1 MPLSRVRRK
10 RQKDRAKRDR
20 ARRRRNAAEDAMTE
34 RARWCCETVL
44 TLPEI
49 MTIVMMHLPI
59 DALLFRVPFV
69 CQVWRDIASVFPLE
83 IDTRDANLKLPSVRC
98 PPRCGD
104 EWRLMFQHVF
114 RHFPC
119 TQSITCLD
127 RLSPPFAMGLR
138 WRHLKSLRLNAA
150 TSLYRTV
157 YYLQPVFI
165 AGLGTSRTLQNLE
178 MQSAIPE
185 DLQTMAMTEIDLS
198 HLRKLR
204 ISITTA
210 DVGAYSMYTPTLQTL
225 LERIPNLTEL
235 KLIRV
240 AVQDDDL
247 VHILRTC
254 PRLTTLYFE
263 YYTSED
269 DPHAPCFNIIARH
282 GLNLQDVAI
291 QLNVPLLWRWGSV
304 ANISPAL
311 TFGKNMARD
320 VSSAFAKG
328 TLKRIRIKNSDSML
342 THCLQK
348 HTGPNIIVVGDRTI
362 AIQLRNGPAFPRGS
376 LKFH

>member
-1 MPLSRVRRK
+1 
-10 RQKDRAKRDR
+10 
-20 ARRRRNAAEDAMTE
+20 
-34 RARWCCETVL
+34 
-44 TLPEI
+44 
-49 MTIVMMHLPI
+49 
-59 DALLFRVPFV
+59 
-69 CQVWRDIASVFPLE
+69 
-83 IDTRDANLKLPSVRC
+83 
-98 PPRCGD
+98 
-104 EWRLMFQHVF
+104 
-114 RHFPC
+114 
-119 TQSITCLD
+119 
-127 RLSPPFAMGLR
+127 
-138 WRHLKSLRLNAA
+138 
-150 TSLYRTV
+150 
-157 YYLQPVFI
+157 
-165 AGLGTSRTLQNLE
+165 

-362 AIQLRNGPAFPRGS
+362 AIQLRNGPALPRGS